1 MQAEKEAG
9 LPTTDV
15 YIQIDHHIQ
24 SPHILLGPEMDV
36 IYTMILMEDNIEQFL
51 QEKLQDYSHSQTLI
65 NFQEIVPG
73 L

>member
-1 MQAEKEAG
+1 MLAEKEAG
-9 LPTTDV
+9 LPTMDV

-24 SPHILLGPEMDV
+24 SQHILPGPEMDV
-36 IYTMILMEDNIEQFL
+36 IYTMILMEDNIERFL

-73 L
+73 